1 MPLRL
6 PTSGNAFYCGEMATS
21 APESPIREL
30 PPSPRGLPLIGRSL
44 EYARDPLALFRK
56 QWEAYGPVSP
66 MSLVGKDRWVMLLG
80 PDACEVALRN
90 ADKAWA
96 NGPAWTYLVGPFFG
110 RGLMFLDFEEHHLH
124 RRIMQQAF
132 TRDRLENYTAAMH
145 PAITAGLATW
155 AARPDFQAYWA
166 LKQLTLDIA
175 TNTFMGGAD
184 HTSRE
189 EMDRVNRSFIACVQ
203 AAAAIIRYDVPFTR
217 WHRGLVGRRHLEEF
231 LRGYLP
237 AHRASATDDLFSVL
251 CHIESEDGERFSD
264 DDVVNHMVFLMMA
277 AHDTSTITLSSMMQF
292 LGQHPQ
298 WQQRC
303 REEAQELADRV
314 GTTPGL
320 ADLESLTS
328 IDLVMKES
336 LRLRAPVPVILRQAV
351 KDTVVLGTRIPAGTY
366 ATVGLQ
372 FSHLMPDLWTDPETF
387 DPERFSP
394 ERREDRSH
402 RYAWAPFGGG
412 VHKCLGMYFAG
423 AEVTAL
429 MFHLLLGFEW
439 SVDPAYVAPMNNHS
453 LPFPKDGQPVDL
465 RRRSA

>member
-1 MPLRL
+1 MR
-6 PTSGNAFYCGEMATS
+6 SVATT
-21 APESPIREL
+21 APVREL
-30 PPSPRGLPLIGRSL
+30 PPPPRGLPLIGRSL
-44 EYARDPLALFRK
+44 EYARDPMALFRK
-56 QWEAYGPVSP
+56 QWAAYGAVSP

-145 PAITAGLATW
+145 PAITAGLAGW
-155 AARPDFQAYWA
+155 APETGFQAYWA

-217 WHRGLVGRRHLEEF
+217 WRRGLRGRRHLEEF
-231 LRGYLP
+231 LTGYLP
-237 AHRASATDDLFSVL
+237 SRRAEATDDLFSVL

-264 DDVVNHMVFLMMA
+264 VDVVNHMVFLMMA

-292 LGQHPQ
+292 LGQHPE

-303 REEAQELADRV
+303 REEAQALAGRV

-351 KDTVVLGTRIPAGTY
+351 KDTIVLGTRIPAGTY

-372 FSHLMPDLWTDPETF
+372 YSHLMPEHWTDPEAF

-394 ERREDRSH
+394 GRREDRSH

-429 MFHLLLGFEW
+429 MFHLLLDFEW
-439 SVDPAYVAPMNNHS
+439 SVDPAYVAPINNHS

-465 RRRSA
+465 RRR

>member
-1 MPLRL
+1 M
-6 PTSGNAFYCGEMATS
+6 
-21 APESPIREL
+21 
-30 PPSPRGLPLIGRSL
+30 
-44 EYARDPLALFRK
+44 FRK
-56 QWEAYGPVSP
+56 QYETYGPVSP
-66 MSLVGKDRWVMLLG
+66 ISMVGSDRWVMLLG

-90 ADKAWA
+90 ADKAFA

-132 TRDRLENYTAAMH
+132 TRDRLASYTGAMH

-155 AARPDFQAYWA
+155 EPRPGFQAYWA

-175 TNTFMGGAD
+175 TNTFMGGAE
-184 HTSRE
+184 HTTPE
-189 EMDRVNRSFIACVQ
+189 EMERVNRSFIACVQ
-203 AAAAIIRYDVPFTR
+203 AAAAIVRHDVPFTR
-217 WHRGLVGRRHLEEF
+217 WHRGMQGRRHLEEF

-237 AHRASATDDLFSVL
+237 SRRAEARDDLFSVL

-277 AHDTSTITLSSMMQF
+277 AHDTSTITLSSMIQF

-303 REEAQELADRV
+303 RSEAEELAGRLGGGDP
-314 GTTPGL
+314 TLT
-320 ADLESLTS
+320 DLEGLTS

-336 LRLRAPVPVILRQAV
+336 LRLRAPVPIVLRQTV

-372 FSHLMPDLWTDPETF
+372 FSHLMPEHWTDPDSF

-429 MFHLLLGFEW
+429 MYHLLLDFDW

-465 RRRSA
+465 RRR

>member
-1 MPLRL
+1 VG
-6 PTSGNAFYCGEMATS
+6 TT
-21 APESPIREL
+21 APVREL
-30 PPSPRGLPLIGRSL
+30 PSSPRGLPLIGRSL
-44 EYARDPLALFRK
+44 EYARDPVALFRK
-56 QWEAYGPVSP
+56 QWETYGPVSP
-66 MSLVGKDRWVMLLG
+66 MSLVGKDQWVMLLG
-80 PDACEVALRN
+80 PEACEVALRN
-90 ADKAWA
+90 ADKAFA

-132 TRDRLENYTAAMH
+132 TRDRLESYTAAMH

-155 AARPDFQAYWA
+155 APGPGFRAYWA

-175 TNTFMGGAD
+175 TRTFMGGAE
-184 HTSRE
+184 HTTAE
-189 EMDRVNRSFIACVQ
+189 EMARVNRSFIACVQ
-203 AAAAIIRYDVPFTR
+203 AAAAIVRHDVPFTR
-217 WHRGLVGRRHLEEF
+217 WHRGMRGRRHLEEF

-237 AHRASATDDLFSVL
+237 SRRAAATDDLFSVL

-277 AHDTSTITLSSMMQF
+277 AHDTSTITLSTMMQL
-292 LGQHPQ
+292 LGQHPD

-303 REEAQELADRV
+303 RAEAEELASRLD
-314 GTTPGL
+314 GAPGL
-320 ADLESLTS
+320 ADLESLGS
-328 IDLVMKES
+328 IDLVMRES
-336 LRLRAPVPVILRQAV
+336 LRLRAPVPVVLRRTV
-351 KDTVVLGTRIPAGTY
+351 KDTVVLGTRVPADTY
-366 ATVGLQ
+366 VTVGLQ
-372 FSHLMPDLWTDPETF
+372 FSHLMEEYWREPEVF

-429 MFHLLLGFEW
+429 MYHLLLDFEW

-465 RRRSA
+465 RRR